1 MKIYQVGGSVRDKL
15 RGETPQD
22 FDYVVIGSTPEQML
36 QLGFQQ
42 VGKDFPVF
50 LHPKTK
56 EEYALARK
64 EIKTGNGH
72 RDFKFV
78 FSPEVTLKE
87 DLARRDFTCNAI
99 AFDPE
104 TKEYIDPFNG
114 REDIKK
120 HILRHI
126 DSEHFQEDP
135 LRILRLCRFAAQLD
149 FSPAP
154 KTITLVRQMTA
165 GGMLAHLTPER
176 IWKELEKA
184 LHFPSFPQFL
194 TTARETGALKV
205 ILPEVNRLWDTPEPP
220 DYHPEKNSGAHTLLA
235 LTEAREASALVRFGI
250 LLHDIGKTKTPAEIL
265 PSHHHHE
272 QNGLPLIEN
281 ICRRLKVP
289 NHFRN
294 FALTICRLHMK
305 LCKIPEMRPGTLVDF
320 YEDLTRSNCN
330 INDYIAVCHADMRG
344 HAVQI
349 SEKEEESFR
358 QNAQIL
364 WQADK
369 ILSSVRAT
377 DMPNF
382 KNLQKNGR
390 FGELYRE
397 YRIRR
402 LQENFI
408 DAIRKKET
416 HRPGQ

>member
-1 MKIYQVGGSVRDKL
+1 MKIYQVGGAVRDKL
-15 RGETPQD
+15 RGKKPQD
-22 FDYVVIGSTPEQML
+22 FDYVVTGSTPEQML

-50 LHPKTK
+50 LHPETK

-64 EIKTGNGH
+64 EIKTGSGH

-104 TKEYIDPFNG
+104 TQEYIDPFNG
-114 REDIKK
+114 REDIKNR
-120 HILRHI
+120 ILRHV
-126 DSEHFQEDP
+126 DSGHFQEDP

-154 KTITLVRQMTA
+154 ETMALVRQMTA
-165 GGMLAHLTPER
+165 DGMLAHLTPER
-176 IWKELEKA
+176 VWKELEKA
-184 LHFPSFPQFL
+184 LRFPAFPQFL
-194 TTARETGALKV
+194 TTARETGALKAV
-205 ILPEVNRLWDTPEPP
+205 LPEVDRLWDTPERP
-220 DYHPEKNSGAHTLLA
+220 DHHPEKNSGAHTLMALA
-235 LTEAREASALVRFGI
+235 EAKDASALVRFGI
-250 LLHDIGKTKTPAEIL
+250 LLHDIGKTETPAEIL

-289 NHFRN
+289 NRFRD
-294 FALTICRLHMK
+294 FALTVCRLHMK

-320 YEDLTRSNCN
+320 CEDLMRSGCN
-330 INDYIAVCHADMRG
+330 IDDYIAVCRADMHGR
-344 HAVQI
+344 AVHI
-349 SEKEEESFR
+349 SEEEEEIFR
-358 QNAQIL
+358 QNARTL
-364 WQADK
+364 RQAEQV
-369 ILSSVRAT
+369 LSSVRAT

-382 KNLQKNGR
+382 ENLPKDER

-402 LQENFI
+402 LRENFF
-408 DAIRKKET
+408 DAIRKKD
-416 HRPGQ
+416 GS